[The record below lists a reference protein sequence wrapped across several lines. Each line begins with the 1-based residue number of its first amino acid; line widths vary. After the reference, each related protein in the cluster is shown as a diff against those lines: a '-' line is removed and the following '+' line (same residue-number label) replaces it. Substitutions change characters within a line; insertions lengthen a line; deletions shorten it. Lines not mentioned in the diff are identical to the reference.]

1 MEADTK
7 SYPNCFTVG
16 PIIDDG
22 ATRTYFISCCKCH
35 TYSSMYLVHMYVR
48 NKFVSGFTGTCVMS
62 PYWV

>member
-22 ATRTYFISCCKCH
+22 ATRTYFISCCKCR
-35 TYSSMYLVHMYVR
+35 T
-48 NKFVSGFTGTCVMS
+48 NT
-62 PYWV
+62 